1 MDIKSST
8 ATNEFITL
16 DGKQLTIKEYITTKA
31 KLAKEAFKVLNH
43 ADTNLKNSAL
53 LAMADDLIENKAYI
67 LKENAIDLE
76 KGKQKGLSAA
86 LLDRLMLNEK
96 RILDMVQ
103 GLKQIAALPDPIG
116 EVIKMW
122 KRPNGLQI
130 GQMRVP
136 LGVIGIIYESRPN
149 VTVDATALCIK
160 SGNVVILKGGSEAL
174 NSNIAITKI
183 ISSSCEKVG
192 LPKGC
197 IDIIDITSR
206 EAVNVL
212 LKLNKYLD
220 VIIPRGGAGL
230 IDFVVENSTVP
241 VIQTGKGNCHIYVD
255 KDADLKMAENIIVN
269 AKVQRPAV
277 CNAAETL
284 LVHSDVAKEFIPKAA
299 KHLLEL
305 GVELR
310 GCPETLEILKQ
321 TNLYKNNS
329 TKLIPA
335 TNEDWET
342 EFKDLILAVKVV
354 NSLDEAIEHIYKYST
369 KHSEVIVT
377 NNYSNAQKFLR
388 EIDSAAVYVN
398 ASTRFT
404 DGFEFGFG
412 GEIGISTQ
420 KLHARGPM
428 GLNELT
434 SIKYIIYGEGQIR
447 Q

>member
-1 MDIKSST
+1 MKIENST
-8 ATNEFITL
+8 NSDETIIVN
-16 DGKQLTIKEYITTKA
+16 GKHLTIKEYITLKA
-31 KLAKEAFKVLNH
+31 KVAKDAFKILNS

-53 LAMADDLIENKAYI
+53 LAMADALIINKEYI
-67 LKENAIDLE
+67 LKENAVDLQ
-76 KGKQKGLSAA
+76 KGKQKGLTPA

-96 RILDMVQ
+96 RILDMVE
-103 GLKQIAALPDPIG
+103 GLKQIAVLPDPIG

-136 LGVIGIIYESRPN
+136 LGVIGIIYEARPN

-160 SGNVVILKGGSEAL
+160 SGNSVILKGGSEAL

-206 EAVNVL
+206 EGVNVL
-212 LKLNKYLD
+212 LKLNKYID
-220 VIIPRGGAGL
+220 VIIPRGGADL

-255 KDADLKMAENIIVN
+255 KDADLKMGEDIIVN

-284 LVHSDVAKEFIPKAA
+284 LVHIDIAKEFIPKAA

-305 GVELR
+305 GVEIR
-310 GCPETLEILKQ
+310 ACPKTLKILKQ
-321 TNLYKNNS
+321 TSLYEKNA
-329 TKLIPA
+329 KRIVPA
-335 TNEDWET
+335 TTKDWET

-354 NSLDEAIEHIYKYST
+354 SSLDDAIEHIYKYST

-377 NNYSNAQKFLR
+377 NNYTNAQKFLR

-398 ASTRFT
+398 ASSRFT

-434 SIKYIIYGEGQIR
+434 SIKYII
-447 Q
+447 